1 MKSTEL
7 REKMNKAE
15 EKVSKIERTLNNH
28 IERAERAAV
37 EIAQRGWDLENRYQ
51 KYGTEDHNDCYWMI
65 AEYENRTEA
74 VYSSKK
80 KLEEAKRVLE
90 NWKEKY
96 EAQLRKESKISGIP
110 SIFRQLLE
118 DLVEQW
124 TQDDVARLAMMY
136 ERKKVLSYE
145 EFREEYSYNKEE
157 SLKKTE
163 EEFRRANLTA
173 AEYFVMDL
181 YNRVNSVTGEVTDW
195 SGITY
200 SGKALNGVIVGV
212 NGTVSVETI
221 IAGGYNIQRMHYR
234 VLVKKIG

>member
-15 EKVSKIERTLNNH
+15 EKVSKIEKTLKNH
-28 IERAERAAV
+28 IERAERSAV
-37 EIAQRGWDLENRYQ
+37 EIAQRGWNLEGRYQ

-65 AEYENRTEA
+65 AEYEDRTEA
-74 VYSSKK
+74 VDSSKN

-90 NWKEKY
+90 GWREKY
-96 EAQLRKESKISGIP
+96 EAQLRKESQISGIP

-124 TQDDVARLAMMY
+124 TKDDLARLAMMY
-136 ERKKVLSYE
+136 ERKKALSYE

-163 EEFRRANLTA
+163 EEFRRANVTA
-173 AEYFVMDL
+173 AEYFIMDL
-181 YNRVNSVTGEVTDW
+181 HNRVKAVTGEVTDW
-195 SGITY
+195 SGVHY

-212 NGTVSVETI
+212 DGTVSVETI